1 MEEVFR
7 YYASNPMAG
16 NAEAAAALGI
26 DETKLRVYKSRL
38 KKRGYIAVTDEHG
51 VIILKKYG
59 TKEAEKDEIFDF
71 KQDTYRQLI
80 DKLMACMD
88 KSLSVSQTTEISREI
103 RTILKEVV

>member
-1 MEEVFR
+1 MEELLK
-7 YYASNPMAG
+7 YYASNPAAS
-16 NAEAAAALGI
+16 NAEAAEALGI

-38 KKRGYIAVTDEHG
+38 KKRGYIAVTDAHG
-51 VIILKKYG
+51 VIVLKEYG
-59 TKEAEKDEIFDF
+59 KKEAEQDEIFDF

-80 DKLMACMD
+80 DRLMACMD

>member
-1 MEEVFR
+1 MEELFR
-7 YYASNPMAG
+7 YYASNPMAS

-26 DETKLRVYKSRL
+26 DETKLRVYKFRL

-51 VIILKKYG
+51 VIILKEYG
-59 TKEAEKDEIFDF
+59 KKEAEKDEIFDF